1 MAYQDVFVR
10 ITDTNGTRQ
19 SYSCRKKVN
28 WVDSDMYFANGVR
41 FSAMARYDKSHDECP
56 EIDMCCNGVS
66 DDAPV
71 TINITDLIRA
81 GVTLRLGTE
90 KVICAISKAEE
101 LLKRIV
107 TAQLS
112 ANGVFSN
119 AVHS

>member
-41 FSAMARYDKSHDECP
+41 VSAMARYDKSHDECP

-71 TINITDLIRA
+71 TINITDLIKA
-81 GVTLRLGTE
+81 GVTLRLGTV
-90 KVICAISKAEE
+90 KIDMCDIKKPEE

-107 TAQLS
+107 AAQLS
-112 ANGVFSN
+112 A
-119 AVHS
+119 